1 MLPLAPES
9 HEGHLEPRA
18 QVEGEARRA
27 RLELSTVR
35 AGRTPP
41 ALHTAL
47 PLTKPLVWGGVGRR
61 LLGGRGG
68 RQNSRS
74 CTSEASEAEAHLR
87 LW

>member
-47 PLTKPLVWGGVGRR
+47 PLTEPLFFFC
-61 LLGGRGG
+61 LGKGKASGEFT
-68 RQNSRS
+68 Q
-74 CTSEASEAEAHLR
+74 TSGFFFTKFE
-87 LW
+87 